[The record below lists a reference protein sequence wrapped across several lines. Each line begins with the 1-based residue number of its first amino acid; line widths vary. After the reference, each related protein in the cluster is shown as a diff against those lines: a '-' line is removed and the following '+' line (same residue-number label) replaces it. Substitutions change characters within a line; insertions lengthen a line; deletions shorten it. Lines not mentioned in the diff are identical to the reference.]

1 MSSHHTNA
9 TADSSPRPESGTA
22 GASVPLVAHP
32 GWYRREEAIMG
43 TSISVEL
50 FATTRAQADT
60 AIDAVMAEMH
70 RINATMSPHKVTSEL
85 SLINMGAADAE
96 DYYKS
101 ALYGDPV
108 EVTGTKQPMT
118 PADSI
123 FDWIY
128 SFDQWKTF
136 SALN

>member
-1 MSSHHTNA
+1 
-9 TADSSPRPESGTA
+9 
-22 GASVPLVAHP
+22 
-32 GWYRREEAIMG
+32 
-43 TSISVEL
+43 
-50 FATTRAQADT
+50 
-60 AIDAVMAEMH
+60 
-70 RINATMSPHKVTSEL
+70 
-85 SLINMGAADAE
+85 MGAADAE